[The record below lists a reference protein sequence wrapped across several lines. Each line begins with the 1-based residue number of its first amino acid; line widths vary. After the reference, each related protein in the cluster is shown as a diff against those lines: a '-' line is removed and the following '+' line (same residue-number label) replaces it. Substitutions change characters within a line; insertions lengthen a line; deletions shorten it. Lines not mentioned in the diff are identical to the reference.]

1 MALTYPLDTPTTIGI
16 ESITLRSVNAV
27 ALSQSPFTFKQ
38 QVVAFPGQRWE
49 VSVNIPSTLKDK
61 SADWVAMLVGLKGQ
75 IGTFLIGDP
84 DYATPRGDVSSCVV
98 TGLAGEDSLS
108 VVMTGTLKAGDYIQ
122 LGTGS
127 NSRLYKVL
135 EDLTGD
141 GTLEVWPNLRS
152 DYTSASAV
160 YNNAK
165 GVFRLSSNVTEWS
178 INNASAYG
186 ISFEATEVVT

>member
-1 MALTYPLDTPTTIGI
+1 
-16 ESITLRSVNAV
+16 VNAV